1 MKKDQQSK
9 PQTSQTNTP
18 GKKTAQ
24 KKSSSSSSSAAAAK
38 SKDMPT
44 ATSASRARNGRHLPS
59 EGTIESY
66 EEDVS

>member
-9 PQTSQTNTP
+9 PQTDQKNTT
-18 GKKTAQ
+18 GKKATQ
-24 KKSSSSSSSAAAAK
+24 NKSSTAAAAK

-44 ATSASRARNGRHLPS
+44 ATSAARARSGRHLPS